1 MLIND
6 RDQARNFFF
15 QVWNKMQL
23 RQPLEPMEAIIASVI
38 DEHPEYHQYLEKP
51 AASLEKEFTPEQ
63 GNTNPFLHMG
73 MHIAL
78 KEQQA
83 TDRPAGITAIYQSLL
98 VKYGNTHE
106 VEHSMMECL
115 AETLWLANRDNK
127 MPDEQQYLQ
136 CLQRL
141 K

>member
-15 QVWNKMQL
+15 RVWKKIQL
-23 RQPLEPMEAIIASVI
+23 RQPLEPMEAVIAGVI

-51 AASLEKEFTPEQ
+51 ESSLAQDFTPEQ

-83 TDRPAGITAIYQSLL
+83 TDRPAGIAAVYTSLL
-98 VKYGNTHE
+98 AKYGNTHD

-115 AETLWLANRDNK
+115 AETLWVANRDNT